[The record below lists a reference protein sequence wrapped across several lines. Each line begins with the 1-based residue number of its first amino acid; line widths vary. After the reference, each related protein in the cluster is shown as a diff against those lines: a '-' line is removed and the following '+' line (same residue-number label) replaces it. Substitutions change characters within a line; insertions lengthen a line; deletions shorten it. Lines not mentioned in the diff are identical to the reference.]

1 MMKTNNP
8 EYTFNKFKELYI
20 CNKLPNCIMI
30 ETNNLDE
37 IFELT
42 KKLISNLLNTK
53 KNYVSKLTFINNSYD
68 LFVLDENINISIDD
82 IRRLKKFSNYMSL
95 NKDKFVIINNA
106 DLLNDYSS
114 NALLKTLEESVN
126 CYFFLI
132 ADINNSV
139 LDTIKSRCC
148 VFKFCNYIKIEKEF
162 EDIEIL
168 IEKFNKSKNLKNFN
182 NIKYFLIKHFSNY
195 SSNNYLKL
203 RTIFKILDKAKKYN
217 QNLKN
222 IIVNR

>member
-8 EYTFNKFKELYI
+8 EYTFNKFKELYK

-53 KNYVSKLTFINNSYD
+53 KNYESKLTFINNSYD